1 MDLQFLGATGTV
13 TGSKYLVTH
22 RGCQVLV
29 DCGLFQGYKQ
39 LRLRNWEPP
48 PFDPKSVDA
57 VVLTHAHL
65 DHSGYLPLLVR
76 HGYAGPIYCTAATRD
91 LCRILLPDS
100 GRLQEEDAEFANRH
114 GFAKHRPA
122 LPLYTEADALR
133 ALEQI
138 EVRTTLDSF
147 EPAAGFQAQL
157 IPAGHLLGSAMLRLQ
172 CERHSVFFSGDVGRP
187 NDLLMH
193 PPQPPMAADVLV
205 VESTYGNRR
214 HEVVD
219 PIEQLGS
226 LVRRVSHRHGV
237 IVVPSFCV
245 GRAQTLLWC
254 LHQLKL
260 SHRIPATMPIFLNSP
275 MAIDATRLYRRHLGE
290 HRLSAEECEAMAH
303 TARMVNTVEE
313 SRALNGRRGPMLIIA
328 GSGMAI
334 GGRVVHHLRA
344 FASDAANAIVF
355 TGFCAGGTRGA
366 SLINGAETIKIHGEQ
381 VPVRAEVLSLGNLS
395 AHADYVEMLDW
406 LSALKTAPKRV
417 FITHGEPDA
426 ADALRQRIEERFAWP
441 CTVPDYRERVDLQ
454 VLTA

>member
-1 MDLQFLGATGTV
+1 MELQFLGATGTV

-22 RGCQVLV
+22 RGRQVLV

-48 PFDPKSVDA
+48 PFDPKA
-57 VVLTHAHL
+57 LEAIVLTHAHL

-76 HGYAGPIYCTAATRD
+76 RGYAGPIYCTAATRD

-114 GFAKHRPA
+114 GFSKHRPA

-133 ALEQI
+133 ALEQM
-138 EVRTTLDSF
+138 ETRATLDTF
-147 EPAAGFQAQL
+147 EPAIGFKAQL
-157 IPAGHLLGSAMLRLQ
+157 IPVGHLLGSAMLRLQ
-172 CERHSVFFSGDVGRP
+172 CENRSVLFSGDVGRP
-187 NDLLMH
+187 NDLLMLPPH
-193 PPQPPMAADVLV
+193 PPVAADVLV
-205 VESTYGNRR
+205 VESTYGNRQ
-214 HEVVD
+214 HEAVD
-219 PIEQLGS
+219 PIEQLGA
-226 LVRRVSHRHGV
+226 LVRRVSHRRGV

-245 GRAQTLLWC
+245 GRAQALLWC

-260 SHRIPATMPIFLNSP
+260 SHRIPATLPIFLNSP

-290 HRLSAEECEAMAH
+290 HRLSAEECESMSH
-303 TARMVNTVEE
+303 TAQMVNTVEE
-313 SRALNGRRGPMLIIA
+313 SRSLNDRKGPMLIIA

-344 FASDAANAIVF
+344 FASNASNAIVF

-366 SLINGAETIKIHGEQ
+366 SLINGAKTIKIHGEQ
-381 VPVRAEVLSLGNLS
+381 VPVRAEVLSIGNLS
-395 AHADYVEMLDW
+395 AHADYAEMLDW

-417 FITHGEPDA
+417 FVTHGEPDA
-426 ADALRQRIEERFAWP
+426 ADALRRRIEERFGWP
-441 CTVPDYRERVDLQ
+441 CTVPDYRERVNLQ
-454 VLTA
+454 QLPA